1 MICNLS
7 SASFVYEY
15 ENCSRFYVFAD
26 ILSSLSFVLLQ
37 MRARAHTQASGE
49 TLIQNLV
56 PIVVLHSQFC
66 ES

>member
-15 ENCSRFYVFAD
+15 KNCSRFYVFAD
-26 ILSSLSFVLLQ
+26 ILSSLSFVLSQ
-37 MRARAHTQASGE
+37 MRERTRASGE